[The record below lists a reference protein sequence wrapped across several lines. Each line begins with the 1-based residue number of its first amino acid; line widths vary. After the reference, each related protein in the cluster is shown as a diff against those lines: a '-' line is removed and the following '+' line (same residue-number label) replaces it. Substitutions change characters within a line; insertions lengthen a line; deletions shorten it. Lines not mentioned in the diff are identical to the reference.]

1 MFAVTVK
8 AGCCPRTVDLVI
20 FDSLKPVAYMQ
31 NAQIFCYDV
40 GFLLLCLK
48 ALQIFVRNACH
59 LRFMV
64 WFCFFFLCRLMKKI
78 WLLKGHLYSYAKIFL
93 QKVWVQS
100 KRNTRKIILL
110 HWFVSSFF
118 CSTRT
123 FQYSANLGRTGC
135 A

>member
-64 WFCFFFLCRLMKKI
+64 WFCFFFFVQINEKI
-78 WLLKGHLYSYAKIFL
+78 LTVKRSPIFL
-93 QKVWVQS
+93 CKNFPTESLSAEQEEYK
-100 KRNTRKIILL
+100 KNNTFAL
-110 HWFVSSFF
+110 V
-118 CSTRT
+118 C
-123 FQYSANLGRTGC
+123 
-135 A
+135 